1 MRIIL
6 ILILAVSMAC
16 QDNRQNER
24 EQMVQFQI
32 QNRGI
37 SDKLVLDAFRNV
49 ERHKFVPDEYISL
62 AYEDTPLPIGY
73 GQTISQPY
81 IVAFMTESIK
91 PQKNMKV
98 LEIGTGSGYQAAI
111 LAEIGCEVYSVEIV
125 DELAKQAT
133 RVIESM
139 NYSNVY
145 IKSGDGYLG
154 WEEHSPYDAIIVT
167 AAPES
172 IPAPLLEQL
181 KDNGRLIIPV
191 GPQHQTQELRLVE
204 KVNGKINS
212 KVIAPVRFVPFI
224 RK

>member
-1 MRIIL
+1 MKIVL
-6 ILILAVSMAC
+6 ILILALSMAC
-16 QDNRQNER
+16 QDNRQSER

-49 ERHKFVPDEYISL
+49 ERHKFVPDEYTSM

-91 PQKNMKV
+91 PQINMKV

-139 NYSNVY
+139 NYSNVH

-181 KDNGRLIIPV
+181 KNNGRLVIPV
-191 GPQHQTQELRLVE
+191 GPQYQTQNLLLVE
-204 KVNGKINS
+204 KVNGKVNS